1 MKTITVRYGTS
12 SRNHTCDT
20 TATTAQVLA
29 DPSNRLVLGYG
40 DNVQGLVSG
49 VVISGDTIIPDGAT
63 LNVENKA
70 NQKS

>member
-1 MKTITVRYGTS
+1 
-12 SRNHTCDT
+12 
-20 TATTAQVLA
+20 VLA

-40 DNVQGLVSG
+40 DNVQGLMSG

-70 NQKS
+70 NQKA